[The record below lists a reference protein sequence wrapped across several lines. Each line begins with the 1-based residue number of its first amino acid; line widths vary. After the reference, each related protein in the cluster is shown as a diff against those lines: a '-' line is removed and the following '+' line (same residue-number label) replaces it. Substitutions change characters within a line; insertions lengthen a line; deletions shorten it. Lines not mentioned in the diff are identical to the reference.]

1 MDRMTMH
8 TPNLADENFKKL
20 AALFPNAVTESVNA
34 DGKVVRAID
43 KDVLMQEIST
53 TVVEGREE
61 RYQFTWPDKK
71 KAMLA
76 ANAPISATLRP
87 VKADSVG
94 KDGTPGGWDSE
105 NLYIEGDNLDVLK
118 LLRETYLGKVKM
130 IYIDPP
136 YNTGN
141 DFVYEDDF
149 AEDTDSY
156 MGRSGQYDEQGN
168 QLVQNTDSNG
178 RFHTDWLNMIYPRL
192 RVAKD
197 LLTDDGVIFISI
209 DDNEQGNLKKVC
221 DEILGEDNFIASLIW
236 AAGRKNDSKYIS
248 VSHEYILCYVKSIQ
262 TLNERKIIWRERKQG
277 IDDIYA
283 AYDKIRK
290 QYGSD
295 FKASTVALKDWYK
308 SLPDTHPARNH
319 SHYSCID
326 ERGIYF
332 PADISW
338 PGGGGPKYE
347 VLHPI
352 THKPV
357 KIPNRGWVYPTKARM
372 DEVISLGLVHFGDD
386 ENSVPCKKTYLTDG
400 EYTTPYSVFYKDGR
414 ASTKRLRTLMGA
426 MVFQNP
432 KDEYI
437 IKSLLDFTLTNE
449 NSIVLDF
456 FSGSATTAHAV
467 MQLNAE
473 DGGHRKFIMV
483 QLPEATDEKSEAYKA
498 GYKNICEIGKERIR
512 RAGRKIRDDLLG
524 NGELYKNADKAH
536 WMDSPEYKAACK
548 SLAKQLD
555 IGFRCLRLD
564 SSNMQDIYYTPNATQ
579 QDLLAFTT
587 DNIKPDRTP
596 EDLLFQMMLELGV
609 LPSSTIAET
618 EIGGKKVFDV
628 ADGFLLAC
636 FDKGVTTETVTAIA
650 KKQPYYAVFRD
661 ASMADDSTAT
671 NFDQIFE
678 TYSPSTVRKV
688 L

>member
-1 MDRMTMH
+1 MDKLTMR

-20 AALFPNAVTESVNA
+20 AALFPNAVTETVNEN
-34 DGKVVRAID
+34 GEVVRAID

-71 KAMLA
+71 KAVLA

-87 VKADSVG
+87 IKSDSVG

-192 RVAKD
+192 RIAKD

-209 DDNEQGNLKKVC
+209 DENEVNTLKTVC
-221 DEILGEDNFIASLIW
+221 DEVFSASNFIAELIW
-236 AAGRKNDSKYIS
+236 SAGRKNDSKYIS
-248 VSHEYILCYVKSIQ
+248 VSHEYILCYFKDALWVKEHK
-262 TLNERKIIWRERKQG
+262 LLWREKKQG
-277 IDDIYA
+277 LADIYA
-283 AYDKIRK
+283 EYDRLK
-290 QYGSD
+290 QHYGSD
-295 FKASTVALKDWYK
+295 CSTIEKELRKWYK
-308 SLPDTHPARNH
+308 ALADGHPAKDH
-319 SHYSCID
+319 SHYNRVD
-326 ERGIYF
+326 DHGIF
-332 PADISW
+332 FASDISW

-347 VLHPI
+347 ILHPV
-352 THKPV
+352 TQKPV
-357 KIPNRGWVYPTKARM
+357 RIPSRGWITNKETMQRWMAEGRVNFGGDESYVPTIK
-372 DEVISLGLVHFGDD
+372 S
-386 ENSVPCKKTYLTDG
+386 YLSEH
-400 EYTTPYSVFYKDGR
+400 EYGVPYSAFYQDGR
-414 ASTKRLRTLMGA
+414 AASKRLAVLMGDK
-426 MVFQNP
+426 VFENP
-432 KDEYI
+432 KDEEI
-437 IKSLLDFTLTNE
+437 IQRIIQFCGTDDGD
-449 NSIVLDF
+449 IIMDF
-456 FSGSATTAHAV
+456 FSGSATTAHA
-467 MQLNAE
+467 LFLADAE
-473 DGGHRKFIMV
+473 QNKHRKFILV
-483 QLPEATDEKSEAYKA
+483 QLPETIDPQKEASEKARKVAQNAVNLLDSIGVAH
-498 GYKNICEIGKERIR
+498 NICEIGKERIR
-512 RAGRKIRDDLLG
+512 RAAKKIREDAGLTLTQDFDG
-524 NGELYKNADKAH
+524 
-536 WMDSPEYKAACK
+536 
-548 SLAKQLD
+548 
-555 IGFRCLRLD
+555 GFRCLRLD
-564 SSNMQDIYYTPNATQ
+564 SSNMQDVYYTPDAMQ
-579 QDLLAFTT
+579 QDLLSFTT

-596 EDLLFQMMLELGV
+596 EDLLFQVMLELGV

-618 EIGGKKVFDV
+618 EIDGKRVFDV

-636 FDKGVTTETVTAIA
+636 FDTGVTTETVTAIA
-650 KKQPYYAVFRD
+650 KRQPYYAVFRD

>member
-20 AALFPNAVTESVNA
+20 AALFPNAVTETVNEN
-34 DGKVVRAID
+34 GEVVRAIN

-209 DDNEQGNLKKVC
+209 DDNEDENLRKCC
-221 DEILGEDNFIASLIW
+221 DEVFGEQNFVAQLIW
-236 AAGRKNDSKYIS
+236 ERAFSPKNDARFISNSHDYVLMYAKDINSFVIGRLPRTEEANARYSNPDNDPRGVWMSSDISVKTYNAACDYPITAPSGRIIEPPAGRCWSLSKNAFLERLQDNRIWFGPDGDGVPRIKRFLTDLKHDGMAPTSIMFFKDVGHSQEGAQEVSK
-248 VSHEYILCYVKSIQ
+248 L
-262 TLNERKIIWRERKQG
+262 L
-277 IDDIYA
+277 D
-283 AYDKIRK
+283 
-290 QYGSD
+290 
-295 FKASTVALKDWYK
+295 
-308 SLPDTHPARNH
+308 
-319 SHYSCID
+319 
-326 ERGIYF
+326 
-332 PADISW
+332 
-338 PGGGGPKYE
+338 GGFFSGPKPQRLMRRL
-347 VLHPI
+347 VTLAN
-352 THKPV
+352 T
-357 KIPNRGWVYPTKARM
+357 TK
-372 DEVISLGLVHFGDD
+372 D
-386 ENSVPCKKTYLTDG
+386 
-400 EYTTPYSVFYKDGR
+400 
-414 ASTKRLRTLMGA
+414 
-426 MVFQNP
+426 
-432 KDEYI
+432 
-437 IKSLLDFTLTNE
+437 
-449 NSIVLDF
+449 SIVLDF
-456 FSGSATTAHAV
+456 FSGSASTAHAV
-467 MQLNAE
+467 MSKNAE

-512 RAGRKIRDDLLG
+512 RAAKKIREDTG
-524 NGELYKNADKAH
+524 
-536 WMDSPEYKAACK
+536 
-548 SLAKQLD
+548 LALSKD
-555 IGFRCLRLD
+555 FDGGFRCLRLD
-564 SSNMQDIYYTPNATQ
+564 SSNMQDVYYTPDATR
-579 QDLLAFTT
+579 QDLLSFTT

-596 EDLLFQMMLELGV
+596 EDLLFQVMLDLGV